1 MPVSEPTEIVAMTL
15 VARNLSFHVGG
26 QKHMR
31 QHESCREDHKE
42 SSCHLNGHFHFC
54 QTLWRFF
61 EHDKK
66 SDFDAVI
73 GISQIVPNVI
83 NASILA
89 EKYFYWLTDFKSAS
103 VDCQRMYAE
112 FVIDIRSL
120 LTALYKPKKDACL
133 TCLISVLFKKF
144 ISTEEK
150 ISEVRDS
157 NLGQLVEKSKRY
169 LCALLTPGLEFS
181 PQLLLQ
187 MFLNK
192 CRKQIIGKKI
202 PADTF
207 SSFFFLEC
215 NKGRFLMKSSGKK
228 RRRKKRESS

>member
-73 GISQIVPNVI
+73 GISRIVPNVI
-83 NASILA
+83 SA

-103 VDCQRMYAE
+103 VDCQRMYAG

-120 LTALYKPKKDACL
+120 LTALYRPKREGFLACFPCL
-133 TCLISVLFKKF
+133 LISIVTVV
-144 ISTEEK
+144 I
-150 ISEVRDS
+150 
-157 NLGQLVEKSKRY
+157 Y
-169 LCALLTPGLEFS
+169 
-181 PQLLLQ
+181 
-187 MFLNK
+187 
-192 CRKQIIGKKI
+192 
-202 PADTF
+202 
-207 SSFFFLEC
+207 
-215 NKGRFLMKSSGKK
+215 
-228 RRRKKRESS
+228 